1 MSESHYRAPSTPC
14 VIKVTQIAQIDQHE
28 LLLITKTK
36 RQASVCDLKIEND

>member
-14 VIKVTQIAQIDQHE
+14 VIKVTQIDQHE